1 MKLLFHCACLLAALS
16 PLCTADAVL
25 APSTSSS
32 GWVLDWNDEFEGDS
46 LDTDK
51 WNYQTGLSNT
61 GTSHCYTEDAVSVRD
76 GSLIITSTY
85 EETANPHYDPDGT
98 SWRTTTETQPYSSGA
113 INTRGTQ
120 DFLYGRLEVR
130 AKVTD
135 TTGIWPAI
143 WLLGDVPGNTWS
155 SPKCGE
161 IDILEH
167 VSQDEG
173 LVQTAFHWGKD
184 GSQTL
189 ESEHYSHQIA
199 PEDYFDQY
207 HTYAIEWN
215 EGGVKVFVDDVLFG
229 TFDSDVANYP
239 DGQVNPFRKPQYLI
253 LNTAI
258 GGESTW
264 PENANPSEY
273 PSEFAVDY
281 VRYYVEQA
289 PEQATLRYAYD
300 FDSYY
305 SNFSLDIGENQAEFK
320 GSSQLTNMNG
330 LWMNIRPNGMG
341 GGASWAH
348 AIHSGV
354 VGFVGANALN
364 MTFDDGFTVASNFRF
379 AGTSATSQD
388 TLLSFKISEQDYTL
402 SYSNAKGGFVL
413 ATQVGGTLTESEVL
427 GFQSLTDTN
436 KEWFS
441 FILSGQLVDGEGILT
456 LSIYSTD
463 DSATLLGT
471 ISMDGFDAD
480 ALLGDFSF
488 SNAATPDLGLV
499 TLVGG
504 IRQESYH
511 VDNLLVYEGAATQA
525 DLFYL
530 ASSLAAGEYIQK
542 IPEPSSVTMSLL
554 ALSGL
559 LARRRR
565 RRRPCISS

>member
-1 MKLLFHCACLLAALS
+1 M
-16 PLCTADAVL
+16 
-25 APSTSSS
+25 
-32 GWVLDWNDEFEGDS
+32 
-46 LDTDK
+46 
-51 WNYQTGLSNT
+51 
-61 GTSHCYTEDAVSVRD
+61 
-76 GSLIITSTY
+76 IITSRY
-85 EETANPHYDPDGT
+85 EETANPNYNPDGS
-98 SWRTTTETQPYSSGA
+98 SWQTTTETQPYSSGS
-113 INTRGTQ
+113 INTRGTK

-173 LVQTAFHWGKD
+173 LVQSAFHWGEN
-184 GSQTL
+184 GTQTL
-189 ESEHYSHQIA
+189 KSEAYTHLIA
-199 PEDYFDQY
+199 PADYFDQY

-215 EGGVKVFVDDVLFG
+215 EGGVKVFVNDTLFA

-258 GGESTW
+258 GGERTW

-300 FDSYY
+300 FDSYNPSY
-305 SNFSLDIGENQAEFK
+305 SLDIGENQAEFK
-320 GSSQLTNMNG
+320 GSSLLTNMRGDQWLNS
-330 LWMNIRPNGMG
+330 RPNGVG
-341 GGASWAH
+341 GGAGRSH
-348 AIHSGV
+348 GIHSGV

-364 MTFDDGFTVASNFRF
+364 ITFDDGFTIASNFKF
-379 AGTSATSQD
+379 AGTAATSQD
-388 TLLSFKISEQDYTL
+388 TLISFKINEQNYAL
-402 SYSNAKGGFVL
+402 SYSNAKSGFL
-413 ATQVGGTLTESEVL
+413 ISTEAGGTLVESAVL
-427 GFQSLTDTN
+427 DFEPLTDVAN
-436 KEWFS
+436 QWFT
-441 FILSGQLVDGEGILT
+441 FVLSGQSIDSEGLLT
-456 LSIYSTD
+456 LSIYSLEEIP
-463 DSATLLGT
+463 TLLGS
-471 ISMDGFDAD
+471 ISIDGFDSA

-488 SNAATPDLGLV
+488 SNAATPGFGLV
-499 TLVGG
+499 TEASGTP
-504 IRQESYH
+504 QESYH
-511 VDNLLVYEGAATQA
+511 VDNLLVYEGAATQD

-530 ASSLAAGEYIQK
+530 ASSFATGEYIQNL
-542 IPEPSSVTMSLL
+542 PEPSTVTMSLM

-559 LARRRR
+559 LLRRRR
-565 RRRPCISS
+565 KLSL